1 VRWFVVPLFVS
12 GGVELKEF
20 KDKVAVIT
28 GAASGIGFG
37 LAEHAAKE
45 GMKVVLAD
53 IEEDALEQAQ
63 KQLKEMGVE
72 TLAVKT
78 DVSKAEDVEALAEKT
93 ISAFGA
99 VHLLCNNAGVGAGNE
114 AWCSLLD
121 WKWVLG
127 VNLWGVIHGVHFF
140 VPIMLKQDTECNIVN
155 TSSMAGLVSQ
165 AGNAPYH
172 VSKHGVVALSENLYL
187 LLKQMNSKIGVS
199 VICPGF
205 INTNIMDCDR
215 NRPAE
220 LEKESEEP
228 LSQEMMET
236 VRKLCADGMPPS
248 ELAEIVFNAIK
259 ESQFYI
265 YPNAESFMDAVRTR
279 AENVMLGRN
288 PSIANPT

>member
-1 VRWFVVPLFVS
+1 M
-12 GGVELKEF
+12 KEF

-28 GAASGIGFG
+28 RAASGIGFG

-53 IEEDALEQAQ
+53 VEEDALRKAE
-63 KQLKEMGVE
+63 KQIRELGVD

-99 VHLLCNNAGVGAGNE
+99 VHLLCNNAGVGARNE
-114 AWCSLLD
+114 GWCSLLD

-140 VPIMLKQDTECNIVN
+140 VPIMLKQDTECHIVN
-155 TSSMAGLVSQ
+155 TSSVGGLVSVS
-165 AGNAPYH
+165 GNTPYA
-172 VSKHGVVALSENLYL
+172 VSKHGVVALSENSYL
-187 LLKQMNSKIGVS
+187 QLKQMNSKIGVS
-199 VICPGF
+199 VICPG
-205 INTNIMDCDR
+205 IIDTNILDCDR

-220 LEKESEEP
+220 LQKESEEP
-228 LSQEMMET
+228 LNQEMMET
-236 VRKLCADGMPPS
+236 IRKVFTDGMPPS
-248 ELAEIVFNAIK
+248 ELAEIVFDAIK

-265 YPNAESFMDAVRTR
+265 YPNAEQYMDDVRTR

-288 PSIANPT
+288 PSIEITNQEADE